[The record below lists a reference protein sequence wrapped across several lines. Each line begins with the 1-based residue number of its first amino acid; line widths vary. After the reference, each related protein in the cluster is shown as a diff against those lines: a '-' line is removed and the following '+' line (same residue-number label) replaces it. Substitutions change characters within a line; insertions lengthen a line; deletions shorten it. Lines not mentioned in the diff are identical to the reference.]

1 MFDLAPY
8 NLTEDITSKVQ
19 SLVDADNVTVESL
32 VEVGVSE
39 DTAKSIVDDYAK
51 FKGTDNKGSNES
63 ETDDAETEQAEPEVE
78 KSEQSDESDSAEKEK
93 TTENKDSTEDN
104 KQSDT
109 STNEDD
115 TVDYKA
121 MYEELL
127 FKTLVANAIQGLEFT
142 SSFAKDGIIN
152 LIKDKNL
159 KIVDGQ
165 LEGVSELIEQ
175 LKDEYP
181 DAFKPSSN
189 KPIFGKTRKND
200 SSGGSSVAT
209 FLSERY
215 KNNPYYKG

>member
-19 SLVDADNVTVESL
+19 SLVDADNVTIESL

-39 DTAKSIVDDYAK
+39 DTAKSIVDDYDK

-78 KSEQSDESDSAEKEK
+78 KSEQSDESDSAEKKE
-93 TTENKDSTEDN
+93 TTENKDSTED
-104 KQSDT
+104 STIET
-109 STNEDD
+109 SEKEDE

-159 KIVDGQ
+159 NIVDGQ

-175 LKDEYP
+175 LKNEYP

-189 KPIFGKTRKND
+189 KPIFGKTRKSD

>member
-19 SLVDADNVTVESL
+19 SLVDADNVTIESL

-78 KSEQSDESDSAEKEK
+78 KSEQSDESDSAEKEE
-93 TTENKDSTEDN
+93 TTENKDSTED
-104 KQSDT
+104 STIET
-109 STNEDD
+109 SEQEDEA
-115 TVDYKA
+115 VDYKA

-159 KIVDGQ
+159 NIVDGQ

-175 LKDEYP
+175 LKNEYP

-189 KPIFGKTRKND
+189 KPIFGKTRKSD